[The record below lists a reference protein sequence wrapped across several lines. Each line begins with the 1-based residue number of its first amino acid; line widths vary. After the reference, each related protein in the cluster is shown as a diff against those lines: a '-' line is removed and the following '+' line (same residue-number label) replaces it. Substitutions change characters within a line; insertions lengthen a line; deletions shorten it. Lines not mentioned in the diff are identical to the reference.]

1 MPCSAGSPGAAE
13 VLARMNRAV
22 GQAQQAGY
30 GSSSV
35 DAAAGYRGNGQ
46 AAIGNRGKGCV
57 GHASSSGRTVLLD
70 SGASYH
76 MAGDAHQQESQ
87 PADAITEINTVNGTI
102 ELYRTVTQT
111 VPGVG
116 SLDSLL
122 APGSPDLASMGRLLR
137 ENPYAFL

>member
-1 MPCSAGSPGAAE
+1 
-13 VLARMNRAV
+13 MNRAV

-35 DAAAGYRGNGQ
+35 DAAAR
-46 AAIGNRGKGCV
+46 NRGHGCV
-57 GHASSSGRTVLLD
+57 GHAGRSGRTILLD

-76 MAGDAHQQESQ
+76 MAGDAHQQDSE
-87 PADAITEINTVNGTI
+87 PADTITEINTVNGTI
-102 ELYRTVTQT
+102 ELDRTVTQT

-122 APGSPDLASMGRLLR
+122 APGSPDIVSMGRLLR
-137 ENPYAFL
+137 ENPYVFL